1 MDSSWHLPGFTP
13 AQPIGDLTPDAR
25 LVPSSTPA
33 TPPQAPIGNKA
44 LLLSS
49 CKIHL
54 KYRRCKDLSA
64 VVAGAWRDG
73 RRARAEARRSAAP
86 YRHTGPPSTGG
97 PGQGA
102 AGFAGRHR
110 PSSPHS
116 RLQITLH
123 HLHIFLPHPTSHILH
138 IFLPHSASHHLYI
151 FLPHPA
157 SHLLNLHPA
166 THTHKKKYMMTC

>member
-1 MDSSWHLPGFTP
+1 MDSLWHLPGFTP

-25 LVPSSTPA
+25 LVSSSTPA

-64 VVAGAWRDG
+64 GQVVARAWRDG

-102 AGFAGRHR
+102 AGFAGRVDQHWL
-110 PSSPHS
+110 SSFHPCHHHYLH
-116 RLQITLH
+116 LQITLH
-123 HLHIFLPHPTSHILH
+123 HLLIFRAHRT
-138 IFLPHSASHHLYI
+138 
-151 FLPHPA
+151 
-157 SHLLNLHPA
+157 SHLLHHLHPYLYLHPA
-166 THTHKKKYMMTC
+166 LLPVVLHT